1 VIKFPR
7 LYPVP
12 FRVPV
17 PFPSPAAAAFAGPS
31 AALAIPLAIL
41 FALAAPARAAGP
53 GGTAPGSAEAAPGP
67 NAAGR
72 AGPSAYGL
80 IWLDV
85 EPGPAEVSLDGE
97 FLDAGVWLISVSPGD
112 HDLRIRKAGFRG
124 YAGRVAVPAGGS
136 VHLDVRLQ
144 PGAAGDS

>member
-7 LYPVP
+7 LFAILLALSALAARARAADPRETATEAAGDAAP
-12 FRVPV
+12 G
-17 PFPSPAAAAFAGPS
+17 SPAA
-31 AALAIPLAIL
+31 
-41 FALAAPARAAGP
+41 
-53 GGTAPGSAEAAPGP
+53 
-67 NAAGR
+67 GR
-72 AGPSAYGL
+72 PGPSAYGL

-85 EPGPAEVSLDGE
+85 DPGPAEVSLDGE

-124 YAGRVAVPAGGS
+124 YAGRIAVPAGGS